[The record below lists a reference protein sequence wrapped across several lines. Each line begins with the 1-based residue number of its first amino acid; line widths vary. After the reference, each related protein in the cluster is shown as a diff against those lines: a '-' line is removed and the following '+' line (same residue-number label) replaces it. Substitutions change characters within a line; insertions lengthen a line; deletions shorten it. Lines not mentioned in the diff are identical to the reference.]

1 MTQNLIDFELSIEAL
16 AEIDAA
22 IVRLES
28 QLVLLRALDPEVRR
42 NLIKMGDKSEAFC
55 RQALVAFTQNQD
67 VLPRNFDVAAY
78 QRDLAAL
85 DALRPLR
92 VRLERLLER
101 MTDTE
106 TGLGS
111 DLMAASLEGYAV
123 LKVSGRG
130 EGLQA
135 MRRMLSAR
143 FSRGRRSSQDA
154 APDSMPEPVQ

>member
-1 MTQNLIDFELSIEAL
+1 MTQNLIDFELSTEAL

-154 APDSMPEPVQ
+154 APDSTPEPVQ

>member
-1 MTQNLIDFELSIEAL
+1 MTQNLIDFELSAEDLAQIDEAL
-16 AEIDAA
+16 
-22 IVRLES
+22 VRLET

-55 RQALVAFTQNQD
+55 RQAMVAFSQNQE
-67 VLPRNFDVAAY
+67 VLPRNFDVPAY

-92 VRLERLLER
+92 LRVERLLER

-106 TGLGS
+106 TALGS

-123 LKVSGRG
+123 LKVAGKG

-143 FSRGRRSSQDA
+143 FNRGRRSSQDA
-154 APDSMPEPVQ
+154 APDTAPEPIQ